1 MLFYIAWLPFDCQY
15 VLSSLFVLQ
24 KLWHKLT
31 TVEEPVSWRP
41 VELVLG
47 TGLELGQDELGLET
61 LGFSTRSSDSGL

>member
-1 MLFYIAWLPFDCQY
+1 MIFYIAWLPSECQY

-24 KLWHKLT
+24 KLWHKLI
-31 TVEEPVSWRP
+31 TVEETVSWRP